1 MHRWNPEVVVMD
13 INMPH
18 MNGIEATKRIKRESP
33 NTARHRAVRPPGD
46 QPDAGHGSRAGIYGY
61 LLKKAAV
68 DELCHAIEDAV
79 SHNQCTVR
87 RQTH

>member
-1 MHRWNPEVVVMD
+1 MVVMD

-18 MNGIEATKRIKRESP
+18 TNGIEATKRIKRESP
-33 NTARHRAVRPPGD
+33 NTAVIALSVHQETNLMQAME
-46 QPDAGHGSRAGIYGY
+46 AAGIYGY

-79 SHNQCTVR
+79 SHNQCTVP